1 MTDYTYNETVY
12 VIPYVVR
19 PVFPDVIRY
28 VKIYS
33 KLVFHPFL
41 HRQRINKNKFQKRL
55 MRFHKRN
62 SAFMTFHNH
71 TINKTICAYSNTL
84 IVV

>member
-28 VKIYS
+28 VK
-33 KLVFHPFL
+33 
-41 HRQRINKNKFQKRL
+41 N
-55 MRFHKRN
+55 
-62 SAFMTFHNH
+62 
-71 TINKTICAYSNTL
+71 
-84 IVV
+84 IVS